1 MARTT
6 EVKVAPRPAQ
16 RPAGQKPQPPR
27 RRWPAPVERVI
38 GYLREV
44 WTELNRVDWPSRK
57 ELISSTIVVVV
68 VILVMAAY
76 LGSFD
81 YIYTVLVK
89 RFLLQQPLQ

>member
-6 EVKVAPRPAQ
+6 EVKSAPRPVA

-27 RRWPAPVERVI
+27 RRWPVPIERAI

-44 WTELNRVDWPSRK
+44 WVELNRVDWPTRR
-57 ELISSTIVVVV
+57 ELVSSTIVVVIV
-68 VILVMAAY
+68 LVVMAVY

-81 YIYTVLVK
+81 WFYTVLVK
-89 RFLLQQPLQ
+89 KFLLQQPFR